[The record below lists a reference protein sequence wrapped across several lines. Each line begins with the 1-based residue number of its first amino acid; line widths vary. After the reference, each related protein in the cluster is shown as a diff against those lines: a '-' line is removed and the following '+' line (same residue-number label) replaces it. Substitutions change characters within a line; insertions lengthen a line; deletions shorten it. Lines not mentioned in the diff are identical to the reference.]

1 LTWALD
7 VRPPYSLDSQFLL
20 LLLLLVLLLLLLCST
35 CGVCCQL
42 DVVNRGF
49 GGYNSRWG
57 LKLLEQVLLQVAASG
72 QQVALM
78 MIWFGANDAAILGR
92 SA

>member
-1 LTWALD
+1 
-7 VRPPYSLDSQFLL
+7 
-20 LLLLLVLLLLLLCST
+20 
-35 CGVCCQL
+35 
-42 DVVNRGF
+42 VVNRGF

-57 LKLLEQVLLQVAASG
+57 LKLLEQVLQQTKAAG

-78 MIWFGANDAAILGR
+78 TIWFGANDAAIPGR

>member
-1 LTWALD
+1 MTERSFDSEGGWGAALAHHFA
-7 VRPPYSLDSQFLL
+7 RK
-20 LLLLLVLLLLLLCST
+20 
-35 CGVCCQL
+35 L

-57 LKLLEQVLLQVAASG
+57 VKLLEQVLAQIQAQGQRVAFMT
-72 QQVALM
+72 L
-78 MIWFGANDAAILGR
+78 WFGANDAAVPGR